1 MAGFGA
7 THRLR
12 AEGLRPVVY
21 DKASYFGGHTA
32 SFLDAKGFTFDLG
45 PHISFTKDPRVQ
57 ALLAGFVD
65 DQYEALQVK
74 LDNIWKG
81 RRLTHPVQLHLNGLP
96 HDLIV
101 EIIADFVKVHDA
113 EKRPIERVRS
123 ARCARFLR
131 NQSVPRTIRRP
142 LSMMIAVWMRSGT
155 L

>member
-1 MAGFGA
+1 MDPVTSIVVLGTGMAGFGA

-57 ALLAGFVD
+57 ALFAKSDCEAG
-65 DQYEALQVK
+65 YCLQPS
-74 LDNIWKG
+74 D
-81 RRLTHPVQLHLNGLP
+81 P
-96 HDLIV
+96 
-101 EIIADFVKVHDA
+101 
-113 EKRPIERVRS
+113 
-123 ARCARFLR
+123 
-131 NQSVPRTIRRP
+131 
-142 LSMMIAVWMRSGT
+142 GT